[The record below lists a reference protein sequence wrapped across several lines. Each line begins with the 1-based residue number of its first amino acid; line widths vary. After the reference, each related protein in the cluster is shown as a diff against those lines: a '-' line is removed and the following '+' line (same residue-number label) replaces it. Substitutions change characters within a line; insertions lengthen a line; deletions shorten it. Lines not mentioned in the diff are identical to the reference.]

1 VGRPFLGSGHHAW
14 ITATTRLYV
23 RVLCASSS
31 QPYFTLNCGWSI
43 KAIFIL
49 FFIFISQTAVEQP
62 VFRATTNVMMSSLT
76 WFLFVYILGGL
87 TFIPLLILSLL
98 LHAYFAFP
106 IVEDTAYREPEAD
119 AIVRPGDDLDAIKR
133 AQKTLGEKFQPRNSH
148 EADVAA
154 GYFAVCRE
162 YVPGGVN
169 GKPPERSTPLG
180 STVVSTPSQS
190 VYQSM
195 YRSIFDRKP
204 NTSPLDNKGIG
215 KPQKKGGNVF
225 YVVLRYQKHWSH
237 LFWYIC

>member
-1 VGRPFLGSGHHAW
+1 VAGASKL
-14 ITATTRLYV
+14 
-23 RVLCASSS
+23 SSS
-31 QPYFTLNCGWSI
+31 SSYRQLLNGQSFQVI
-43 KAIFIL
+43 AN
-49 FFIFISQTAVEQP
+49 
-62 VFRATTNVMMSSLT
+62 ATMSGLT
-76 WFLFVYILGGL
+76 GFLFAYVLGGL
-87 TFIPLLILSLL
+87 TCIPLLIISIL

-106 IVEDTAYREPEAD
+106 IVEDT
-119 AIVRPGDDLDAIKR
+119 IIRPGDDLDAIKR

-148 EADVAA
+148 EVDVAA

-169 GKPPERSTPLG
+169 GKPPERNTPLG

-204 NTSPLDNKGIG
+204 STSPLDNKGVG

-225 YVVLRYQKHWSH
+225 YVVLRY
-237 LFWYIC
+237 